1 MGTLDAGMG
10 DERENEGWGVGY
22 ITGPGWKPK
31 VVGDDIRGL
40 GAMNIPWKKI
50 DQVHQ
55 VKKQ

>member
-40 GAMNIPWKKI
+40 GAMNIPWKK
-50 DQVHQ
+50 
-55 VKKQ
+55 